1 MEFTTTTKIARNGKK
16 EFDKGIKIVMCN
28 NEDIGMIWGKDYYEF
43 FKNSGLIEQIREEM
57 REANDPETVKLI
69 SDFRNWKNQEDSISF
84 DDFVKKYDI

>member
-69 SDFRNWKNQEDSISF
+69 SDFRN
-84 DDFVKKYDI
+84 